1 MAEAVW
7 AEPAVADLDAMA
19 DYIALDHPTAA
30 SALVQRVVAH
40 AGQLAEHPQSGS
52 KPPELRGWRYRQI
65 VEPPCRVFY
74 RHDADTVY
82 IPFVMRSERLF
93 DPTLLESR
101 DRAHRE

>member
-40 AGQLAEHPQSGS
+40 VEQWVEHPQSGS
-52 KPPELRGWRYRQI
+52 TPPESRSWRDRQI
-65 VEPPCRVFY
+65 VEPPCRIFHC
-74 RHDADTVY
+74 HDADAVY
-82 IPFVMRSERLF
+82 MPFVMRTERLF

-101 DRAHRE
+101 DRAHRN